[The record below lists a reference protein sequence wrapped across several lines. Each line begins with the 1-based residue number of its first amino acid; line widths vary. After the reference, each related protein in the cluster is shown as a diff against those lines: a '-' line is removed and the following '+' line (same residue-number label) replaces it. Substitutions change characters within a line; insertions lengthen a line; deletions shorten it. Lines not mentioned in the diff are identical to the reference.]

1 MLLNISEKCYF
12 VTKWSMARNKVAV
25 AIYVYI
31 YIYILSARDFFYDY
45 CFYNKPLRMGSL
57 IYWIGLKKK

>member
-12 VTKWSMARNKVAV
+12 VTKWSMARNKVAA

-31 YIYILSARDFFYDY
+31 YIISKRFFYDY

-57 IYWIGLKKK
+57 IYWID